1 MPVMLGPSFSQISNS
16 VDLYLA
22 WGVSPARSMGF
33 GRSAEASCRTREVC
47 RGTEL
52 QRRDC
57 KAAALLLH
65 GPLEAMCSIKKL
77 HLCCRWDAKALLKA
91 SPLRHGAVDPSKLT
105 RWDSSTSPRSPGPPC
120 ASKARL
126 GFNSSSRDFRRA

>member
-1 MPVMLGPSFSQISNS
+1 MLGPSFSQISNS

-22 WGVSPARSMGF
+22 WGVSPARS
-33 GRSAEASCRTREVC
+33 SCRTREVC

-52 QRRDC
+52 QRRGC
-57 KAAALLLH
+57 EAAALLLH
-65 GPLEAMCSIKKL
+65 GPLEAMCSVGKH
-77 HLCCRWDAKALLKA
+77 HLCRRRDAKARLKA
-91 SPLRHGAVDPSKLT
+91 SPLRPGAVDPSKLT

-126 GFNSSSRDFRRA
+126 GFSSSSRDFRRA